1 MLGSSPFDF
10 AQGQNDGQNG
20 ECNNKYNCKCGVVA
34 GENSGREAD
43 FSTALLTMKL

>member
-1 MLGSSPFDF
+1 MTGKT
-10 AQGQNDGQNG
+10 ANA
-20 ECNNKYNCKCGVVA
+20 NNKYNCKCGVVA